1 MTTFKK
7 EYVSYI
13 LVLLFGLFMSALAVS
28 ASTTINTSISTGGT
42 LTVTG
47 LSTLS
52 GGATT
57 TSITLLNGETITN
70 ATDGTIQL
78 LGIAS
83 TTSITLLNGETI
95 TNATDGTIQ
104 LLGIASTTSITLLNG
119 ETITNATD
127 GTIQLLGI
135 ASTTSI
141 TLLNGE
147 TITNGTDGTIAF
159 GTANLTN
166 TGNITV
172 TSGYVNSPSYQVG
185 QGSAFSSASNAPSK
199 ATLQQ
204 ASYWSAVTSGNA
216 VDVDLIAMDQVDVG
230 RHLLF
235 SVTAGGTNPLTVTSG
250 VGMAVINTFADT
262 ASTTAEDVGDAIDCV
277 ITTTATAFCQTYAAD

>member
-52 GGATT
+52 GGAT
-57 TSITLLNGETITN
+57 
-70 ATDGTIQL
+70 
-78 LGIAS
+78 
-83 TTSITLLNGETI
+83 
-95 TNATDGTIQ
+95 
-104 LLGIASTTSITLLNG
+104 TTSITLLNG